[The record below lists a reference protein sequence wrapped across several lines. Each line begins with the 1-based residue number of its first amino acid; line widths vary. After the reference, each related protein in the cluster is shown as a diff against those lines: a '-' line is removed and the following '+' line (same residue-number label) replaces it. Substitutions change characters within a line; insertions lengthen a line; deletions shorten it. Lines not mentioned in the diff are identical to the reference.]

1 MPSASPHQDIVP
13 SAEAGQGWPD
23 RAALARLMALA
34 ARLTRMVAVARALVA
49 ADRIVDL
56 AGFEDGVGLLC
67 AKALDL
73 DRPCSRQMVP
83 VMLELLAQIDG
94 LSLKIGET
102 RHRRAAVAPVEH

>member
-1 MPSASPHQDIVP
+1 MPFAAPHQDIVP
-13 SAEAGQGWPD
+13 SAEAGSGWPD
-23 RAALARLMALA
+23 QAPLARLMALA
-34 ARLTRMVAVARALVA
+34 ARLTRTVAVARALVA

-94 LSLKIGET
+94 LSVRIGEI
-102 RHRRAAVAPVEH
+102 RRARAAGPPAGH